1 MFWTGPEGRGRKGA
15 YMGRGCRCKK
25 RLAFG
30 MAAAFLENLQKIYKL
45 PIFLLP
51 NRFGYGNISF
61 VRLFTRLSFGYKA
74 YAKPGKRFS
83 RSGGIGRRAR
93 FRSVWWQYLVGSTP
107 IFCTVGR
114 KARRIS
120 SGFAPVLYVSGFFIC
135 QGRPGIK
142 CHAENPQK
150 SDPARLWAKGPR

>member
-1 MFWTGPEGRGRKGA
+1 
-15 YMGRGCRCKK
+15 MGRGCRCKK

-93 FRSVWWQYLVGSTP
+93 FRSVWWQHLVGSTP
-107 IFCTVGR
+107 IFCMGFQKRQADKRMQAGSVQTAKSVDKFLFDSYNRYVVAAKILAMTIVSRSGGIGR
-114 KARRIS
+114 RARFRS
-120 SGFAPVLYVSGFFIC
+120 V
-135 QGRPGIK
+135 
-142 CHAENPQK
+142 
-150 SDPARLWAKGPR
+150 W